1 MKSMHERITVI
12 VGNFKSNFHIDKK
25 GGKPA
30 SNMLRTNGHTMVCL
44 CSTRVM

>member
-25 GGKPA
+25 GGE
-30 SNMLRTNGHTMVCL
+30 TGE
-44 CSTRVM
+44 